1 MNSSGPKKQYYTM
14 DDLDFYDRTV
24 LLRVDVNSPLDPES
38 EAILDDARFRSHAR
52 TISELKD
59 AKVVILAHQ
68 SRPTKKDFTTL
79 EAHGKKFQEILDR
92 PVEYVEDVIGRY
104 AREKIRG
111 MRRGDIILLEN
122 VRILSEEVSK
132 MKPEEMGRTLMVER
146 LSGLSDFYIN
156 DAFATSHRAQP
167 SIVGFPLVMPSCAGR
182 LMEKELNG
190 LGRVIT
196 ENSHPVTFVFGGS
209 KVDDTI
215 KVIKNVLKRGKV
227 DKILLTGLV
236 ANVFL
241 AADGVD
247 IGKKNLGF
255 VEREGYVKQI
265 EEAKRI
271 LKGSKDKIVLP
282 KDLAIKKEG
291 ERIDVNVKDFPVEYP
306 ICDIGIETLVKF
318 SNVVEN
324 AKAVVING
332 PAGIFEE
339 EEFSLG
345 TCEILKASTRS
356 KCALI
361 GGGHTASVARRLQ
374 LEGKVRHISTG
385 GGASIAFLAGE
396 ELPGVEALK
405 RSKEKFKNRLD
416 GSVGKSG

>member
-1 MNSSGPKKQYYTM
+1 MNSSGSGKQYYTM
-14 DDLDFYDRTV
+14 DDLDFYNRTV

-38 EAILDDARFRSHAR
+38 EAILDDARFRSHAK

-104 AREKIRG
+104 AREKIRK
-111 MRRGDIILLEN
+111 MKRGDILLLEN

-132 MKPEEMGRTLMVER
+132 MKPEDMGRTLMVER

-271 LKGSKDKIVLP
+271 L
-282 KDLAIKKEG
+282 
-291 ERIDVNVKDFPVEYP
+291 RIQ
-306 ICDIGIETLVKF
+306 
-318 SNVVEN
+318 
-324 AKAVVING
+324 
-332 PAGIFEE
+332 
-339 EEFSLG
+339 
-345 TCEILKASTRS
+345 R
-356 KCALI
+356 
-361 GGGHTASVARRLQ
+361 
-374 LEGKVRHISTG
+374 
-385 GGASIAFLAGE
+385 
-396 ELPGVEALK
+396 
-405 RSKEKFKNRLD
+405 
-416 GSVGKSG
+416 